1 MILGTPETFPGERAQ
16 ESHGGSGGY
25 FVRTLLDSPPDSAF
39 RYVRDLIL
47 DPGSSIGD
55 HPHEG
60 DDEVYFIIS
69 GSGVMQVDGEQRSIG
84 PGSAVLTRSGS
95 HHGLV
100 NTGTLDMRI
109 CVACASC
116 SARAGLTADAAPAGT
131 G

>member
-1 MILGTPETFPGERAQ
+1 VILGTPEMVKGERAQ
-16 ESHGGSGGY
+16 SSHGGSGGY
-25 FVRTLLDSPPDSAF
+25 FVRTLLESPPDSSF

-55 HPHEG
+55 HPHQG
-60 DDEVYFIIS
+60 DDEIYFIIS
-69 GSGVMQVDGEQRSIG
+69 GTGVMQVDGEQRKVG

-100 NTGTLDMRI
+100 NTGSLHMRV
-109 CVACASC
+109 CVACAS
-116 SARAGLTADAAPAGT
+116 STARASLTAGSAET